1 MKNSDFFRKELS
13 KLIKDTGKYLIE
25 ESDNIVGNLDML
37 YDLNIIIS
45 FKDKDGIILKSIP
58 SIKIEKE
65 YLCKNTVNRINDKIY
80 IK

>member
-1 MKNSDFFRKELS
+1 MKNSDFLRKELS

-25 ESDNIVGNLDML
+25 ESDNIVCNSDML

-45 FKDKDGIILKSIP
+45 FKDKDGFILESIP

-65 YLCKNTVNRINDKIY
+65 YLCKNTVNRIKEIKND
-80 IK
+80 